1 MRLVND
7 VNDVNRIY
15 GYFYILLS
23 CRITGNKVHKVHKVH
38 RFRDFTHNQGRIEG

>member
-1 MRLVND
+1 MTD
-7 VNDVNRIY
+7 MKEMNRIY

-38 RFRDFTHNQGRIEG
+38 GFRNFTHNQGKI